1 MSYNGEIAPASH
13 KYSENCKRFKKGK
26 KKATPSTKG
35 SIETGMPLNLK
46 RKIIGQF

>member
-1 MSYNGEIAPASH
+1 MSYNGEIARASH
-13 KYSENCKRFKKGK
+13 KYSENCKHFKGE